1 LFGRI
6 NRARYWAY
14 VTAALALCT
23 IVWIFSP
30 TGPYFSVFTMFI
42 CVPRLHDIGRS
53 GWFAL
58 GFSSAEIELATQL
71 FPYRPPPFIEVPTAG
86 TMVLAAVVVGAFIW
100 LGVIPGQPGANKF
113 GPPCPPGL
121 RGVLS

>member
-1 LFGRI
+1 M
-6 NRARYWAY
+6 
-14 VTAALALCT
+14 AAGLVLCT
-23 IVWIFSP
+23 VFWIFSS
-30 TGPYFSVFTMFI
+30 TGPYFSVVLLFA
-42 CVPRLHDIGRS
+42 CAPRLHDIGRS

-58 GFSSAEIELATQL
+58 GLLIAEIELDTRL
-71 FPYRPPPFIEVPTAG
+71 VPYRPPPFIEVPTVG

-121 RGVLS
+121 RSVLSGTTA